1 MSARVR
7 ESRGSGL
14 KGAFIFALL
23 SAFALLSLVVVIVGA
38 KSYRMINSMA
48 EEAFVSRTG
57 MSYLAGKVR
66 AADEAGQLQIREED
80 GTQVLELGQEI
91 DGERY
96 FTYIY
101 CLDNE
106 VREYFARA
114 DLAFAPEYGEKIFEA
129 SGLSLSLAGGLLTI
143 EIIDLDG
150 NTHTTFLY
158 LQAAKEDGT

>member
-1 MSARVR
+1 MSAPARLD
-7 ESRGSGL
+7 RGSGL

-23 SAFALLSLVVVIVGA
+23 SAFALLSLIVVIVGA
-38 KSYRMINSMA
+38 KSYRMINTMA

-57 MSYLAGKVR
+57 MSYLVGKVR

-80 GTQVLELGQEI
+80 GTQVLELGQVI

-114 DLAFAPEYGEKIFEA
+114 DLAFTPAYGEKIFEA
-129 SGLSLSLAGGLLTI
+129 SGLSLSLSGGLLTI
-143 EIIDLDG
+143 QLLDIDG
-150 NTHTTFLY
+150 NAHTSALY